1 MKAKHYLAYLL
12 AVTLLCG
19 LTGCSGAE
27 DPDSGS
33 AAETSAP
40 ETEEITEAL
49 SDEEGQEL
57 TQAETV
63 AFEEAMDAEPGQ
75 AYLAIVDKQ
84 WWIQYWGSS
93 TGDGH
98 MLAYDAGIAD
108 ITGNGQYTVSVT
120 ADTNGFR
127 YDTTEDPN
135 GVCTPG
141 GLSFLAVMI
150 KDGETLYPGAV
161 ITVDSILVDGKEIT
175 MSAKNYTS
183 SDDGIETRT
192 NLYNSYVD
200 APAEDARSTEGDLYD
215 ADGNALDICADYS
228 PQVVSPDD
236 FSTWTTVEVNFTIS
250 GIDEEGAAGEE
261 TSAPEEDAE
270 DTAPAEETVPAE
282 ESTEASAESA
292 AE

>member
-12 AVTLLCG
+12 AATLLCG
-19 LTGCSGAE
+19 LTGCSGAA
-27 DPDSGS
+27 DSDS
-33 AAETSAP
+33 ETAAETSAA
-40 ETEEITEAL
+40 ETAENTEAI
-49 SDEEGQEL
+49 SKEEGQEI
-57 TQAETV
+57 TQAETI

-93 TGDGH
+93 TDDGH
-98 MLAYDAGIAD
+98 MLAYDAGITD

-127 YDTTEDPN
+127 YDTTTDPN
-135 GVCTPG
+135 GKCTPG

-192 NLYNSYVD
+192 NLYNGYID
-200 APAEDARSTEGDLYD
+200 APAEDARSTEGALYD

-250 GIDEEGAAGEE
+250 GIGEDGTAAGEE
-261 TSAPEEDAE
+261 TSALEEE
-270 DTAPAEETVPAE
+270 TAPEE
-282 ESTEASAESA
+282 ESTSASAESS

>member
-1 MKAKHYLAYLL
+1 MKAKHYLACLL
-12 AVTLLCG
+12 TAALLCG
-19 LTGCSGAE
+19 LTGCSGAANS
-27 DPDSGS
+27 DSES
-33 AAETSAP
+33 PAETSAP
-40 ETEEITEAL
+40 ETEATTEAP
-49 SDEEGQEL
+49 SEEEGQEL

-63 AFEEAMDAEPGQ
+63 AFEEAMDAGSGQ

-93 TGDGH
+93 TDDGH

-135 GVCTPG
+135 GECTPG

-161 ITVDSILVDGKEIT
+161 ITVDSILVDGKEIP

-192 NLYNSYVD
+192 NLYNSYID
-200 APAEDARSTEGDLYD
+200 APAEDARSTEGNLYD

-236 FSTWTTVEVNFTIS
+236 FSSWTTVEVNFTVS
-250 GIDEEGAAGEE
+250 GIGEEGAAGEE
-261 TSAPEEDAE
+261 TSAPEEDA
-270 DTAPAEETVPAE
+270 PAEETVLEE